1 MESRIRLSQ
10 ALIAAGLA
18 ALACTAQAQRA
29 DLMSSPDCVAAR
41 QHFDAAMAA
50 GPRTIPAQLAAV
62 RRRTALA
69 CFGSEPDTLKGTPAA
84 PSPPAVAVRPADPL
98 GSPALRAATML
109 AAPP

>member
-10 ALIAAGLA
+10 ALSVAGFT
-18 ALACTAQAQRA
+18 ALACTAQAQRV
-29 DLMSSPDCVAAR
+29 DLMSSPECVAAR
-41 QHFDAAMAA
+41 QQFDVALAAS
-50 GPRTIPAQLAAV
+50 PRTDPTRVAAA

-69 CFGSEPDTLKGTPAA
+69 CFGSEPDTLQGAPAA

-98 GSPALRAATML
+98 GLPALRAATML